1 MPHSTSVYN
10 TVRLVHA
17 TPRSTWRVVRNRVLV
32 CGIQQLVGAIAVIVA
47 SKEPCCQ
54 ALIDETPKDG
64 LCLATSTGAAV
75 PYNSS
80 SSCCY
85 DLAEFSSGGSDNPSN
100 GSLTKSHHLLK
111 ASSLGIVPHFNLE
124 L

>member
-64 LCLATSTGAAV
+64 LCLATSGAAV

-80 SSCCY
+80 GSCCY
-85 DLAEFSSGGSDNPSN
+85 DLAEFSSGSSDNPSN
-100 GSLTKSHHLLK
+100 GSLTKRTTLSK
-111 ASSLGIVPHFNLE
+111 ASSFGSATVNLE